1 MDCWREAFG
10 CGIHFDRRW
19 IEIGD
24 QAVLLVIVLF
34 PNQLIVIFRICQIL
48 TETAQL
54 GTINSHHRQL
64 NPYLSVDWST
74 SVVPS
79 KYYRVPPGLYIW
91 TSTILTV
98 LAVSA
103 RDRST
108 GLPDSK
114 SAQVIRSNSSWSSL
128 YVRLRFSEI
137 RYESCHT
144 RKITPLDDHPL
155 SSAISISGNSKI
167 YGIPKYVLSICVFS
181 IHLQRSGL
189 GIQNSTKC
197 VFPARSIISIRS

>member
-1 MDCWREAFG
+1 MPDL
-10 CGIHFDRRW
+10 DRNRS
-19 IEIGD
+19 IGD
-24 QAVLLVIVLF
+24 NQFSPSSTKSVPVGGLVDVC
-34 PNQLIVIFRICQIL
+34 RSKHIL
-48 TETAQL
+48 
-54 GTINSHHRQL
+54 
-64 NPYLSVDWST
+64 
-74 SVVPS
+74 

-144 RKITPLDDHPL
+144 RKITPLVTSDDHPL